1 VLGPACNQYN
11 KLTDE
16 LEIERACRN
25 EAEKFA
31 TQVRGAKPDQ
41 WARNVIGRITSHCE
55 HELSWLIFTARIVCG
70 AGSV

>member
-41 WARNVIGRITSHCE
+41 WARNVIG
-55 HELSWLIFTARIVCG
+55 
-70 AGSV
+70 